1 MIYAFDDYELDTR
14 LYELRRGGRP
24 RKLEP
29 QVFNVLAYLIEQ
41 RDRVVMKAEL
51 LEHLWPGQFVSEATL
66 TSRLMA
72 ARKAIGDSGQA
83 QRLIQTLHGRGYRFV
98 ARVEERISVS
108 VGGAAPESPV
118 VPTPPVVAEP
128 SQDTPTTPSA
138 GEARH
143 CAACQHV
150 NGAEAMFCAA
160 CGARLVQ
167 GCPHCGRMIRP
178 PASFCPACGQRLTE
192 VRQGGS
198 VSSPIVTSPMPQTAM
213 ISTLQTILEG
223 ERKQVTVLSCA
234 LANATALAEQLGPEA
249 MHLLLNHF
257 FELALREVR
266 RYEGTINQRLGDG
279 FMALFGA
286 PTAHEDHSRRAVR
299 AAVGI
304 QRQLQETPVAVDQ
317 RMGPEVAVRIGVHTG
332 VVVIGAISDEGRV
345 DYTAVGDATSVA
357 VQLQQAAAGG
367 QIVISEATYRL
378 VADYCR
384 VQPCGEPPSLGK
396 TEQVQAWEVVSIRD
410 DLTRLEVGA
419 KRGLAPF
426 IGRDRELQLLSD
438 CFDRARSGHG
448 QIAFIVGEPGIGKSR
463 LLHEFRQQLG
473 AADATWHE
481 GHAMSLGQAT
491 AFYPLIDWLKRTFQI
506 EEKDAD
512 SVIGEKMLQSV
523 LSIDAALQ
531 PILPYLRYLLSLDP
545 GDARVRAMDPR
556 QRRVEIFEALQR
568 LLLRAAEVRPQIVV
582 FEDLHWMDQ
591 ATEEF
596 LAFVADSVATGC
608 VLLILTY
615 RPGYVHQLRER
626 TYHMRIALDTLSIE
640 YSTAMTRTML
650 AAAGL
655 PEDLQPLI
663 VRKAEGNPFFIEE
676 VVKSLQETGALPLVR
691 DRAMPANPVDEIVVP
706 DTIQDV
712 LTARID
718 RLQEGPKRVLQ
729 LAAVIGREFT
739 RRLLD
744 RLTDTPAHV
753 EAYLQELKALELIHE
768 KRVLPELAYEFKH
781 ALTQEVA
788 YNSLLARRRREV
800 HRFIGQAME
809 ELYVDRLAERYEVLA
824 YHFATGE
831 DWSKALAYLLKAGE
845 KAAQAFATREAVA
858 LYDQALEGVSQLG
871 EAVDLQTVMAIHHAK
886 SQLYFVLSD
895 FEGSRAEAECLLA
908 LARQARDRTREGA
921 ALAAIAWAL
930 TWARDLDRAITYAR
944 QAIEVAGPID
954 AKPILARSHF
964 TIGFVRAVTGGLEHA
979 GEEIDRALLISRSA
993 GDVMHQSLSLSV
1005 AGLLKNWAG
1014 EYTTA
1019 AHLQVEGLSIAR
1031 QHNLLEPLLLSFF
1044 LYGLTLTGK
1053 GDYDQAHAL
1062 FQEGLTLAEKV
1073 GNEAIYHRLLNC
1085 SGWLHME
1092 LGNLDRAIELNQ
1104 RSAEVGRRRS
1114 DPGTR
1119 PNAELNLG
1127 EIFLAKGDL
1136 ALAWEFFDG
1145 VQRFSQDPAT
1155 SDWMRFRYLIR
1166 LYAGLGELWW
1176 NRGDSSRAQEF
1187 ANQCL
1192 DLATRSGSHK
1202 NLVKAWRLQGEIA
1215 LLNRHWDKAQEWLR
1229 QALTIA
1235 QALGN
1240 PTQLWKTHLALGRLH
1255 TQAKRP
1261 EMAQRAF
1268 RAARQ
1273 VIDRIEANLQ
1283 HPELRGSLE
1292 GAPLIQQVYD
1302 LSTSD

>member
-1 MIYAFDDYELDTR
+1 
-14 LYELRRGGRP
+14 
-24 RKLEP
+24 
-29 QVFNVLAYLIEQ
+29 
-41 RDRVVMKAEL
+41 
-51 LEHLWPGQFVSEATL
+51 
-66 TSRLMA
+66 
-72 ARKAIGDSGQA
+72 
-83 QRLIQTLHGRGYRFV
+83 
-98 ARVEERISVS
+98 
-108 VGGAAPESPV
+108 
-118 VPTPPVVAEP
+118 
-128 SQDTPTTPSA
+128 
-138 GEARH
+138 
-143 CAACQHV
+143 
-150 NGAEAMFCAA
+150 
-160 CGARLVQ
+160 
-167 GCPHCGRMIRP
+167 MIRL
-178 PASFCPACGQRLTE
+178 PASFCSACGQRLADT
-192 VRQGGS
+192 RQSGS
-198 VSSPIVTSPMPQTAM
+198 AASPPATSPLPQTAT
-213 ISTLQTILEG
+213 ISTPRTIPEG
-223 ERKQVTVLSCA
+223 ERKQVTILSCA
-234 LANATALAEQLGPEA
+234 LTNATALAEQLGPES

-266 RYEGTINQRLGDG
+266 RYEGAINQWLGDG

-286 PTAHEDHSRRAVR
+286 PTAHEDHSQRAVLV
-299 AAVGI
+299 AVNI
-304 QRQLQETPVAVDQ
+304 QRQLQGTSVALDQ
-317 RMGPEVAVRIGVHTG
+317 RLGPEVTVRIGVHTG
-332 VVVIGAISDEGRV
+332 MVVIGAISAEGRV
-345 DYTAVGDATSVA
+345 DYTAVGDATNMA
-357 VQLQQAAAGG
+357 VRLQQAAASG
-367 QIVISEATYRL
+367 QIVISDATYRL

-384 VQPCGEPPSLGK
+384 VQPYGVLPVLGK
-396 TEQVQAWEVVSIRD
+396 TEQVQAWEVVGIRS
-410 DLTRLEVGA
+410 DLTRLEVAA

-426 IGRDRELQLLSD
+426 VGRDRELQLLSD
-438 CFDRARSGHG
+438 CFERARSGHG

-463 LLHEFRQQLG
+463 LLHEFRQRLG
-473 AADATWHE
+473 AVDATWHE
-481 GHAMSLGQAT
+481 GHAVSLGQAT

-512 SVIGEKMLQSV
+512 SVIGDKILQSV
-523 LSIDAALQ
+523 LGIDAALQ
-531 PILPYLRYLLSLDP
+531 PLLPYLRYLLSLDP

-556 QRRVEIFEALQR
+556 QRRGETFEALQR
-568 LLLRAAEVRPQIVV
+568 LLLRASEVRPQIVV

-596 LAFVADSVATGC
+596 LAFIADSVATGC

-615 RPGYVHQLRER
+615 RPGYLHQLRER
-626 TYHMRIALDTLSIE
+626 SYHTRIALDTLSIE

-650 AAAGL
+650 AAVGL

-676 VVKSLQETGALPLVR
+676 VVRSLQELGALPVVR
-691 DRAMPANPVDEIVVP
+691 DRARPAMPVGEIVVP

-718 RLQEGPKRVLQ
+718 RLQEGPKKVLQ
-729 LAAVIGREFT
+729 LAAVIGREFS

-744 RLTDTPAHV
+744 RLSDTPAEI
-753 EAYLQELKALELIHE
+753 EAHLQELKALELIHDS
-768 KRVLPELAYEFKH
+768 RVLPELVYVFKH

-788 YNSLLARRRREV
+788 YTSLLARRRRAL
-800 HRFIGQAME
+800 HRLIGQAME
-809 ELYVDRLAERYEVLA
+809 ELYSDRLAERYELLA

-831 DWSKALAYLLKAGE
+831 DWSKALPYLLKAGE

-858 LYDQALEGVSQLG
+858 LYDQALAGVDRLG
-871 EAVDLQTVMAIHHAK
+871 QAVDLQTVMAIHHAK
-886 SQLYFVLSD
+886 SQLYFVMSD
-895 FEGSRAEAECLLA
+895 FEGSRAEAERLLE

-921 ALAAIAWAL
+921 ALAGIAWAL
-930 TWARDLDRAITYAR
+930 TWARDLDRAIAYAR
-944 QAIEVAGPID
+944 QAIEVAELID

-964 TIGFVRAVTGGLEHA
+964 TIGFVRAVTGGLRHA
-979 GEEIDRALLISRSA
+979 GEEIDRALLISREA
-993 GDVMHQSLSLSV
+993 GDVVHQSLSLSV
-1005 AGLLKNWAG
+1005 AGLLKNWTG
-1014 EYTTA
+1014 EYGTA

-1044 LYGLTLTGK
+1044 LYGLTLTGQ

-1062 FQEGLTLAEKV
+1062 FQEGLLLAEQV

-1092 LGNLDRAIELNQ
+1092 LGHLDRAIELNQ
-1104 RSAEVGRRRS
+1104 RSAEVGRRRN

-1145 VQRFSQDPAT
+1145 VQRFAQDPAT

-1166 LYAGLGELWW
+1166 LYASLGELWL
-1176 NRGDSSRAQEF
+1176 NRGDLTRAQEF
-1187 ANQCL
+1187 ANQSL
-1192 DLATRSGSHK
+1192 DLARRSGSHK

-1215 LLNRHWDKAQEWLR
+1215 LRRRQPDEAAQQLG

-1255 TQAKRP
+1255 TEAKRL
-1261 EMAQRAF
+1261 EMARRSY

-1283 HPELRGSLE
+1283 HPELCGGLV
-1292 GAPLIQQVYD
+1292 GVPLVQQVYD
-1302 LSTSD
+1302 LSTSG